1 MFKFKRYGNAKDK
14 VMEEKMRAFVRIG
27 LHLTDEFK
35 DLSEEL
41 MSLLREHGRTKAP
54 LESDRSNIHAYMS
67 AVHEGW
73 KNAQNLVL
81 DRLIHNF
88 YELNLLNEDKVKFH
102 KLKDRAQKSECI
114 RLIELIALENLIL
127 RRYID
132 AIVWTVLDCEH
143 SSIRRLPMR
152 GGVDNLNLESL
163 IYIRE
168 ALLPMNKDPLVIAIA
183 SDLTTFIHSG
193 DVIRRRVGG
202 GVEILELKKG
212 KKNIDISKSAK
223 FAVESQCPHFDEVF
237 LSGRSEKDKQH
248 YFRAKK
254 QIKRMADVV
263 NTINT
268 GEGVDGLTGMP
279 LRISQTNTSPEY
291 FSDVVNQCIEA
302 LSDDKPWSIQ
312 VVENCVYI
320 GAYLA
325 PEMGLVGFNAWMDS
339 MDCKSP
345 IYNLTDTLSDP
356 LAKPFALLDVSTKN
370 LNRILSG
377 EIVVVI
383 CFDFKKF
390 FELGNKLYPGFL
402 KLLDSK
408 DKILPEKDF
417 LVDGKLVGFETKD
430 EDVSLR
436 NGTIVRVVFDFQ
448 RPSNI
453 VKINYLSVQG
463 DEPKVTDT
471 FSFDVTGI

>member
-1 MFKFKRYGNAKDK
+1 MFKFKGYSDAKDK
-14 VMEEKMRAFVRIG
+14 VMGEKMRAFVRIG
-27 LHLTDEFK
+27 SYLTNEFK
-35 DLSEEL
+35 ELSEEL
-41 MSLLREHGRTKAP
+41 MPLLREHGRTKVP
-54 LESDRSNIHAYMS
+54 LESDRSNIDAYMS

-88 YELNLLNEDKVKFH
+88 YDLKLLNEDKAKFH
-102 KLKDRAQKSECI
+102 KLKDRIQKSECI

-132 AIVWTVLDCEH
+132 AIVWAVLDCEH

-152 GGVDNLNLESL
+152 GDVDNLNLESL
-163 IYIRE
+163 TYIKE
-168 ALLPMNKDPLVIAIA
+168 VLLPLNKDPLVIAIA

-212 KKNIDISKSAK
+212 KKNIDISNSAK

-237 LSGRSEKDKQH
+237 LSGLSEKDKQH

-291 FSDVVNQCIEA
+291 FSDVVNQCVEA

-312 VVENCVYI
+312 VVDNCVYI
-320 GAYLA
+320 GAYLV
-325 PEMGLVGFNAWMDS
+325 PEMGFVGFNAWMDS

-345 IYNLTDTLSDP
+345 IYNLTDSLSDP
-356 LAKPFALLDVSTKN
+356 LAKPFALIDVSTKN

-383 CFDFKKF
+383 CFDLKKF

-408 DKILPEKDF
+408 DIILPEKEF
-417 LVDGKLVGFETKD
+417 VVDEKRVGFETKD
-430 EDVSLR
+430 GIAFLR
-436 NGTIVRVVFDFQ
+436 NGTIVRVAFDFQ

-453 VKINYLSVQG
+453 IKINYLSVQG
-463 DEPKVTDT
+463 DESKVTDT
-471 FSFDVTGI
+471 YSFDVTYI

>member
-1 MFKFKRYGNAKDK
+1 MFQFKGYGDAKDK

-27 LHLTDEFK
+27 FYLTDEFK
-35 DLSEEL
+35 ELSEEL
-41 MSLLREHGRTKAP
+41 MPLLREHGRTKVP

-88 YELNLLNEDKVKFH
+88 YDLELLNEDKVKFH

-132 AIVWTVLDCEH
+132 AIVWAVLDCEH

-152 GGVDNLNLESL
+152 GGADNLNLKSL

-212 KKNIDISKSAK
+212 EKNIDISKGAK

-237 LSGRSEKDKQH
+237 LSGFSEKDKQH

-279 LRISQTNTSPEY
+279 LRISQTNTASEY

-312 VVENCVYI
+312 VVEDCVYI
-320 GAYLA
+320 GAYLVL
-325 PEMGLVGFNAWMDS
+325 EMGFVGFNAWMDS

-345 IYNLTDTLSDP
+345 IYNLTDSLSDP
-356 LAKPFALLDVSTKN
+356 MAKPFALLDVSTKN

-390 FELGNKLYPGFL
+390 FELGNKIYPGFL

-408 DKILPEKDF
+408 DKILPEKEF

-430 EDVSLR
+430 GDVSLR
-436 NGTIVRVVFDFQ
+436 SGTIVRVVFDFQ

-453 VKINYLSVQG
+453 IKINYLSVQG
-463 DEPKVTDT
+463 DESKVTDT
-471 FSFDVTGI
+471 FSFDVKGI

>member
-1 MFKFKRYGNAKDK
+1 MFQFKGYGDAKDK
-14 VMEEKMRAFVRIG
+14 VMKEKMRAFVRIG
-27 LHLTDEFK
+27 FYLTDEFK
-35 DLSEEL
+35 ELSEQL
-41 MSLLREHGRTKAP
+41 MFLLREHGRTKVL
-54 LESDRSNIHAYMS
+54 LENDRSNIDAYIS
-67 AVHEGW
+67 AIHEGW

-88 YELNLLNEDKVKFH
+88 YELELLNEDKVKFH
-102 KLKDRAQKSECI
+102 KQKNRAQKSECI

-132 AIVWTVLDCEH
+132 AIVWAVLDCEH

-152 GGVDNLNLESL
+152 GGVDNLNLKSL

-168 ALLPMNKDPLVIAIA
+168 ALLPMNKDPLTIAIA

-193 DVIRRRVGG
+193 DVIRRRLGG

-212 KKNIDISKSAK
+212 KKNIDISKAAK
-223 FAVESQCPHFDEVF
+223 FAVKSQYLHFDEVF
-237 LSGRSEKDKQH
+237 LSDLSEKDKQH

-279 LRISQTNTSPEY
+279 LRISQIDTATEY

-302 LSDDKPWSIQ
+302 LGDDKPWSIK
-312 VVENCVYI
+312 VVEDCVYI
-320 GAYLA
+320 GAYLV
-325 PEMGLVGFNAWMDS
+325 PEIGFAGFNAWMDS

-345 IYNLTDTLSDP
+345 IYNLTDSLSDP
-356 LAKPFALLDVSTKN
+356 MAKPFALLDISTKN

-390 FELGNKLYPGFL
+390 FELGNKIHPGFL

-408 DKILPEKDF
+408 DNILPGDEF

-430 EDVSLR
+430 GVATLR
-436 NGTIVRVVFDFQ
+436 SGTIVRVAFDFH

-453 VKINYLSVQG
+453 IEISYLSTQG
-463 DEPKVTDT
+463 GESKVTDT
-471 FSFDVTGI
+471 FSFDVKGI